1 MGRTVGIDLGTST
14 SAIAVYDHG
23 LSRVIAN
30 PRGHTVTS
38 SSIWQDPSGVLKV
51 GDEAKGQ
58 PEAAIEFKRE
68 MGNSQHLVSIGGQ
81 QLPPE
86 ECSSLILRHLL
97 DYATDDLQEKPE
109 SAVITVPAKWKERPR
124 RATEAAARLAGL
136 KVERL
141 INEPTAAALAF
152 GMSTDADGQ
161 TIAVYDLGGG
171 TFDITL
177 LTTRHRVF
185 DVLTSEGDERLGGT
199 DFDRVLI
206 DWCLLQTE
214 NETGYPA
221 TQLDRRSRDHWRLR
235 AECERAKKDLS
246 YSSEARIYCPIG
258 VQNGQ
263 PLAVDV
269 EVQRRQFDVLIEDY
283 IAKTI
288 DLLDHAMR
296 GRVAKEEIDE
306 LILVGGSTRIPLVRQ
321 RVAEFLGK
329 EPNTR
334 DVHPD
339 EAVARGAAI
348 QASIVAGEVSGDDAP
363 IVIDTNNHSLGV
375 EIATAIDGSLVAGVF
390 SAILPKDTK
399 LPARRTENYTT
410 TVDDQETVVV
420 KCYQGDH
427 PIAAQNELVGED
439 IEVSRLPPK
448 PAGETRVEVTFDL
461 RVDGMLDV
469 EVHVP
474 DAGLQRSRRFKLD
487 RGFRADGELE
497 NRSAGLEE
505 LWQSSELAKKYKAL
519 VDRCDSVLEL
529 SPDKVSD
536 EFRSVL
542 ENLKAAVVKGDEAS
556 AEAADLRLSDMLF
569 DIE

>member
-1 MGRTVGIDLGTST
+1 MGRIVGIDLGTST
-14 SAIAVYDHG
+14 SEIAVHDHG
-23 LSRVIAN
+23 ASRVIAN
-30 PRGHTVTS
+30 PRGYTVTS
-38 SSIWQDPSGVLKV
+38 SAIWQDPSGILKV

-58 PEAAIEFKRE
+58 PGAAIEFKRE
-68 MGNSQHLVSIGGQ
+68 MGVPDHLVAIGNRR
-81 QLPPE
+81 LPPE

-97 DYATDDLQEKPE
+97 DYASDDLQERPKR
-109 SAVITVPAKWKERPR
+109 AVITVPAKWKERPR
-124 RATEAAARLAGL
+124 RATEAAGHLAGL

-199 DFDRVLI
+199 DFDRLLM
-206 DWCLLQTE
+206 DWCLSQTE
-214 NETGYPA
+214 KKTGFPA
-221 TQLDRRSRDHWRLR
+221 ARLDRESKDCWRLR
-235 AECERAKKDLS
+235 DECERAKKDLS

-263 PLAVDV
+263 PVAVDM
-269 EVQRRQFDVLIEDY
+269 EVHRRQFEVLIEDY
-283 IAKTI
+283 VARTVAW
-288 DLLDHAMR
+288 LDHAMR

-375 EIATAIDGSLVAGVF
+375 EVVTAIDGRLVGGVF
-390 SAILPKDTK
+390 SAIIPKDTK
-399 LPARRTENYTT
+399 LPARRTDEYTT
-410 TVDDQETVVV
+410 TVDDQEAVVV

-427 PIAAQNELVGED
+427 PIAANNDVVGED
-439 IEVSRLPPK
+439 IEVAGLPSK

-474 DAGLQRSRRFKLD
+474 DAGLQHSRRFKLD

-497 NRSAGLEE
+497 NRSADLEE
-505 LWQSSELAKKYKAL
+505 LWKSSELAKKYRTL
-519 VDRCDSVLEL
+519 VERCESMVER
-529 SPDKVSD
+529 SPDQITD
-536 EFRSVL
+536 EFRAVL
-542 ENLKAAVVKGDEAS
+542 QNLKAALAKGDEAS
-556 AEAADLRLSDMLF
+556 ADAADLRLSDMLF